1 MITALS
7 FPNRSRSFNEDGK
20 AVRFLAN
27 DGMFEIPFFVDAGAL
42 LKSAAPH
49 STEAECL
56 LAFDAARG
64 FIEDIAPNVYSSG
77 HRSLYILT
85 RNDFL

>member
-1 MITALS
+1 MALS
-7 FPNRSRSFNEDGK
+7 FPNRSRSFNEARK
-20 AVRFLAN
+20 AVRFLAH
-27 DGMFEIPFFVDAGAL
+27 DGMFEIPFFVESGAL

-49 STEAECL
+49 ATEAECL

-64 FIEDIAPNVYSSG
+64 LIEDVAQSVYSSG